1 LHMNPVLQFAIDND
15 RRARGLLVRVY
26 GIPYDDVD
34 DCAQQ
39 VLLAILQA
47 NPQDHRSPNVYWW
60 ATVRTVAYDCW
71 RRLGRQRRTGPLD
84 GAEGDWPIGG
94 AQDPAIILERREEIA
109 AALAQAKQAERAALV
124 RMLTQPPRPQRETA
138 YDRVRIHR
146 FRRRLQGAMA

>member
-1 LHMNPVLQFAIDND
+1 MNPVLQFAIDND
-15 RRARGLLVRVY
+15 RRTRGLLVRVY

-71 RRLGRQRRTGPLD
+71 RRLSRQRRTFELLGEMAVSA
-84 GAEGDWPIGG
+84 G
-94 AQDPAIILERREEIA
+94 QDPAAIVERREEIA

-146 FRRRLQGAMA
+146 FRRRLQGATA